1 MSAAL
6 GLDPLLAA
14 LREAGLTVGV
24 TEMARLQQV
33 FALGPRLGMPEDRRL
48 KAVLRAVLVKSDDE
62 RNRFEPVF
70 ESWLGRAGL
79 EVSLRE
85 AAPPPEPALPA
96 MPPKRKW
103 PVWRVLALAAL
114 PLAVLMIGDRVPPK
128 PPAPPPITDK
138 RIEPGPVGESTPPT
152 LEEIIKRSLTI
163 SVTILTVTL
172 DEKRPWRG
180 WMPLT
185 LGCLALLTAGG
196 LWVKLRRRSW
206 LPERVSEPAAKG
218 PPRLFLSLPEGA
230 GPQLL
235 QPDEQDALVW
245 GIGHFVADERTR
257 RLDLPATV
265 RETARAGGIPHLR
278 FHQARHPRE
287 VWLWIDEAAGDPAI
301 PRIVAEIEAALQ
313 AYGLPVER
321 ALFRGV
327 PDWLVSAAGQAFAP
341 SEVDERRD
349 AALVAILTD
358 GRILARH
365 HAADDRRVRLD
376 AVLRGLSHW
385 PRLAFV
391 DFAAEPGDLAAVL
404 AKHSLTRIT
413 PPELAAFLGSD
424 DAAKRKTPSLVAGD
438 AVWAAACALAPAS
451 VDEPRAFQL
460 RKRLGLATSPWA
472 LRALRT
478 QAPGPLGRLQWQ
490 PEERAR
496 LVNWL
501 RAAEAH
507 PENEVAPGSL
517 LAQALDFWEKVYDRE
532 TTDVAPLDTPAYQHL
547 TMERALLGLWRDP
560 SKAARDL
567 FRLHRGALCEV
578 IERKLYEMSPA
589 DYGEPRHL
597 HLPWAWAER
606 SGAEQIM
613 LQEMKLGGRMPRA
626 TLRRPGRL
634 WLGLA
639 LCLGLAVGALGKSI
653 LSGWRQ
659 PPAQLQSCRTGELLE
674 EDGMTF
680 VHVCPG
686 TFTMGS
692 ADDDPRAVPDE
703 KPAHQ
708 VTLSEYWIGRTEV
721 TNDQYRADGPGTLPV
736 VNVSWDQAKSFCGSH
751 GWRLPT
757 EAEWERAARADTQT
771 AWSFGNDESRLG
783 EFAWFDGNSRRVP
796 RSVETRKPNAWG
808 LYDMHGNVWE
818 WVEDWYGPY
827 EPGQRKDPKG
837 PETGEAR
844 AIRGG
849 SVGPSRFL
857 RSSYRV
863 RARPAGRSTNVGFRC
878 ARSPGRQP

>member
-24 TEMARLQQV
+24 AEMARLRQV
-33 FALGPRLGMPEDRRL
+33 FALGPRLGENEDRRL
-48 KAVLRAVLVKSDDE
+48 KAVLRAVLVKSDED

-85 AAPPPEPALPA
+85 VAPPPEPVLPA
-96 MPPKRKW
+96 GRPKRKW
-103 PVWRVLALAAL
+103 PVWRVLTMAILIVFSLIGRPFKTKESGPAPTPTPAQIPL
-114 PLAVLMIGDRVPPK
+114 PTPVPGQDFTPQ
-128 PPAPPPITDK
+128 PPAPTPQPPT
-138 RIEPGPVGESTPPT
+138 PTPP
-152 LEEIIKRSLTI
+152 
-163 SVTILTVTL
+163 V
-172 DEKRPWRG
+172 WRG

-196 LWVKLRRRSW
+196 LWVKLSRRSW
-206 LPERVSEPAAKG
+206 LPEKDSEPAKKG
-218 PPRLFLSLPEGA
+218 PPRAFLSLPEGA

-245 GIGHFVADERTR
+245 GIGHFVAEERTR

-287 VWLWIDEAAGDPAI
+287 VWLWIDEAAEDPAI
-301 PRIVAEIEAALQ
+301 PRIAAEIEAALQ
-313 AYGLPVER
+313 TYGLPVEL

-391 DFAAEPGDLAAVL
+391 DFAAEPGDLSAVL
-404 AKHSLTRIT
+404 AKHSLARIT
-413 PPELAAFLGSD
+413 PPEVAAFLGSND
-424 DAAKRKTPSLVAGD
+424 TAKRKAPSLATGD
-438 AVWAAACALAPAS
+438 TAWAAACAVSPSS

-472 LRALRT
+472 LRDLRA

-507 PENEVAPGSL
+507 SENEVASGSL
-517 LAQALDFWEKVYDRE
+517 LARALDFWEKVY
-532 TTDVAPLDTPAYQHL
+532 TDVAPLDTPAYQHL

-560 SKAARDL
+560 SNAVQKL
-567 FRLHRGALCEV
+567 YSLHRGALREV

-597 HLPWAWAER
+597 HLPWAWAKR

-639 LCLGLAVGALGKSI
+639 LCLGLAAGALGKAV

-674 EDGMTF
+674 EGGMTF

-686 TFTMGS
+686 IFTMGS
-692 ADDDPRAVPDE
+692 SKDDSQAYDDE
-703 KPAHQ
+703 KPAHP

-736 VNVSWDQAKSFCGSH
+736 NNVTWDEAKTFCESH

-757 EAEWERAARADTQT
+757 EAEWEHAARADTQT
-771 AWSFGNDESRLG
+771 PWSSGADENRLG
-783 EFAWFDGNSRRVP
+783 DFAWFGEDFSGQPHPVA
-796 RSVETRKPNAWG
+796 TKKPNPWG
-808 LYDMHGNVWE
+808 IHDMHGNVWE
-818 WVEDWYGPY
+818 WVEDWSAPY
-827 EPGQRKDPKG
+827 EPGPRKDPKG
-837 PETGEAR
+837 PESGEYR
-844 AIRGG
+844 AVRGG
-849 SVGPSRFL
+849 AFNNPSRDL
-857 RSSYRV
+857 RSANRNWYLPSIRY
-863 RARPAGRSTNVGFRC
+863 GDIGFRC